1 MAHYAKITEENEVLG
16 VLCLDDVNC
25 QNENNEEIES
35 IGQQYLETN
44 NNWPA
49 HLWIKTSYNTYH
61 NKHKLGGTP
70 FRGNYASTEMIY
82 EPTIDAFI
90 APRPTDSYGVLCES
104 WTCDAETDY
113 QWEPPIQKPTTFPD
127 GLIGEYIWNEQAH
140 QENNS
145 NGWDFVGTSAPN
157 PES

>member
-61 NKHKLGGTP
+61 NKHKLGETP
-70 FRGNYASTEMIY
+70 FRGNYAFIGGTWDSENQIFLPPKPFNLWIKNVTEARWQS
-82 EPTIDAFI
+82 PVGDA
-90 APRPTDSYGVLCES
+90 
-104 WTCDAETDY
+104 
-113 QWEPPIQKPTTFPD
+113 PD
-127 GLIGEYIWNEQAH
+127 LTNEQTSQNEAGTHDWVYIWNE
-140 QENNS
+140 NDTS
-145 NGWDFVGTSAPN
+145 WDLTN
-157 PES
+157 LI

>member
-1 MAHYAKITEENEVLG
+1 MAHFAEIDKENKVLRVVVVSNSDTTDIYGNENEKIGIGFLKKLYG
-16 VLCLDDVNC
+16 VH
-25 QNENNEEIES
+25 
-35 IGQQYLETN
+35 TN
-44 NNWPA
+44 W
-49 HLWIKTSYNTYH
+49 LKTSYNTRSG
-61 NKHKLGGTP
+61 KHTGGKFP